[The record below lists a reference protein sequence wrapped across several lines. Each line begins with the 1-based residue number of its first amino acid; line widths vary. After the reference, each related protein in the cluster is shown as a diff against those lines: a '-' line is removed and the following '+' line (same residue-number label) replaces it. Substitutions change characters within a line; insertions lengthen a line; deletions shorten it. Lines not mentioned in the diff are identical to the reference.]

1 LFALSGPHSEAR
13 LDARAVHFDMPDL
26 SSRLLQ
32 VMDSG
37 ARVARVD
44 IEVAAEGMGDA
55 AVKAGEIAR
64 RVYGDTAQATGIIT
78 YFRTRISPGMVNE
91 PPPGG

>member
-1 LFALSGPHSEAR
+1 MGPYCVQFE
-13 LDARAVHFDMPDL
+13 
-26 SSRLLQ
+26 

-78 YFRTRISPGMVNE
+78 YFRTRISPGMVDE